1 MLPDTG
7 PGEVRPGE
15 MNADHLFPR
24 ISGYSE
30 TLDRLLKPGHA
41 DRVRAL
47 GWLTAVVLLA
57 SCGCA
62 SGPGPAQDSGSGPD
76 PSAGSSPAG
85 SASALAT
92 ATGAAARCGGPAGPS
107 RLVTI
112 RTSDGARLAGFEA
125 GAGSR
130 GVVLVPEAGSAG
142 SCGWWPY
149 ATYLAQRGFQVLAF
163 DHRCQGSSTCPPG
176 SAGGPDAG
184 LLTDI
189 AAAVLV
195 LRGTG
200 AGRVALLGASQGGS
214 EALIA
219 AGRASGTGAV
229 AGVAALSADELD
241 QPLAPPPGPRTAVT
255 AAATIRVPAL
265 LAVAPDDPYVSL
277 TGTRSLFAA
286 LGTPAASKRLLV
298 QSAGAGHGWVMVD
311 GTPGG
316 PEPPLAA
323 QLAAFLRRVTT

>member
-1 MLPDTG
+1 M
-7 PGEVRPGE
+7 
-15 MNADHLFPR
+15 
-24 ISGYSE
+24 
-30 TLDRLLKPGHA
+30 
-41 DRVRAL
+41 RAL

-62 SGPGPAQDSGSGPD
+62 SGPGPAQGPGSSPA
-76 PSAGSSPAG
+76 PAAGSSPAG
-85 SASALAT
+85 SASARAT

-125 GAGSR
+125 GAGSH

-149 ATYLAQRGFQVLAF
+149 ATYLAQRGFRVLAF
-163 DHRCQGSSTCPPG
+163 DHRCQGNSTCPTG

-189 AAAVLV
+189 AAAVLA
-195 LRGTG
+195 LRGAG

-219 AGRASGTGAV
+219 AGGRASGTGAVAEV

-255 AAATIRVPAL
+255 AAATVRVPAL

-277 TGTRSLFAA
+277 TGTRSLFAT

-298 QSAGAGHGWVMVD
+298 QPAGAGHGWGMVD
-311 GTPGG
+311 GTPGE

-323 QLAAFLRRVTT
+323 QLAAFLRMVTT